1 MFQQTFKN
9 FIINFNALNERNTV
23 SSGDLV
29 TGQIFFD
36 LTKPTNISSITLV
49 LKGNARVHWST
60 RGGEGRNRRRNGKHY
75 SAKLEFLNFKSYIM
89 RGNGAIGGPSKLQP
103 GTHVYPFTCQLPQGN
118 FPSSFE
124 GVHGHIIYT
133 MTVGIS
139 RPWHLSKDFVTQLNF
154 VNRIDANQPELLA
167 PLAGSNSMTLCGL
180 WCASGPVS
188 MTVRLG
194 KKVFAPGETAKITCE
209 FSNASSRTAT
219 PKARLVQN
227 QTFYTLNKDHSA
239 KNTESLVSE
248 TGQPVR
254 PHSSDVC
261 TEMTLAVP
269 AAVPLTVSNC
279 SIIQVD
285 YVIEVRL
292 CVRASSDL
300 VVLFPIILC
309 DIPAYTDPPSYS

>member
-9 FIINFNALNERNTV
+9 FNINLNALNERNTL

-36 LTKPTNISSITLV
+36 LTKPTNINSITLA
-49 LKGNARVHWST
+49 LKGEAHVHWST
-60 RGGEGRNRRRNGKHY
+60 GGGGSRKRRRRRRHY
-75 SAKLEFLNFKSYIM
+75 SAKLEFFNFKSDIVQ
-89 RGNGAIGGPSKLQP
+89 RNGAIGGPSKLQP

-118 FPSSFE
+118 FPSSFQ
-124 GVHGHIIYT
+124 GVHGHIAYT
-133 MTVGIS
+133 LTVGIS

-167 PLAGSNSMTLCGL
+167 PLAGSNSMTLCCL

-194 KKVFAPGETAKITCE
+194 KKVFAPGETAKITCK

-227 QTFYTLNKDHSA
+227 QTFYTHNKGQSRKSIKHLA
-239 KNTESLVSE
+239 SE
-248 TGQPVR
+248 TGQPVS
-254 PHSSDVC
+254 PHSSDVY
-261 TEMTLAVP
+261 TEMTLTVP
-269 AAVPLTVSNC
+269 AAVPLTISNC
-279 SIIQVD
+279 SIIEVD
-285 YVIEVRL
+285 YIIEVRL

-300 VVLFPIILC
+300 IVLFPIILC